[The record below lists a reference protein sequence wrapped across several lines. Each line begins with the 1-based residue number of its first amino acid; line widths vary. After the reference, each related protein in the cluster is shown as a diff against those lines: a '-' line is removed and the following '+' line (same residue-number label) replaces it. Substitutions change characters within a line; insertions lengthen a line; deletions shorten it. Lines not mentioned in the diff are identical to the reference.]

1 MPMRMRDEQKDRAPR
16 VSCEGWTSADFEAA
30 PFADVCTDAA
40 ALTIRKEGGE
50 AALWLFAP
58 CAPAEDGFIGGGRR
72 AFASRCGLSATSSWR
87 YLRPRSS
94 PSLFCRAV
102 PGKGCCLPTAMEGL
116 MDKPFWQVD
125 YEIEARCD
133 WDGDFPLQCAAAL
146 FASLNLNSNIIIKK
160 RYTLRN
166 NESEVIRKYIDND
179 LNRFYRYSKHPD
191 VDYCLWIKQQIL
203 TQQELIELLKL
214 QGIYLSCIV
223 PNDTFDWED
232 FLDKWEKDERYLLL
246 SGQASF
252 ICNILDE
259 DRRLNIG
266 FNTVVYSMDKI
277 SNVLSAWEKSITH
290 IAKAAKV
297 CGTVTQTRSRYGDK
311 QTVILCLS

>member
-1 MPMRMRDEQKDRAPR
+1 
-16 VSCEGWTSADFEAA
+16 
-30 PFADVCTDAA
+30 
-40 ALTIRKEGGE
+40 
-50 AALWLFAP
+50 
-58 CAPAEDGFIGGGRR
+58 
-72 AFASRCGLSATSSWR
+72 
-87 YLRPRSS
+87 
-94 PSLFCRAV
+94 
-102 PGKGCCLPTAMEGL
+102 ME
-116 MDKPFWQVD
+116 KQFWQID
-125 YEIEARCD
+125 YEIEAKCD
-133 WDGDFPLQCAAAL
+133 MIGDFPVQCAALL
-146 FASLNLNSNIIIKK
+146 FELLSLNSNIIIKK

-290 IAKAAKV
+290 IAEANQAYR
-297 CGTVTQTRSRYGDK
+297 TMTQMRSKYGNK
-311 QTVILCLS
+311 PLVQLCLS